1 MDGEV
6 KRIKRKVIKKQKR
19 EKTLVTRRGEKPK
32 EIGTSKLLVRKMGQL
47 RKNSPSNPLKL

>member
-1 MDGEV
+1 MDGGG
-6 KRIKRKVIKKQKR
+6 KRIKRKVIKKKKR

-47 RKNSPSNPLKL
+47 RKNSPSNLLKL